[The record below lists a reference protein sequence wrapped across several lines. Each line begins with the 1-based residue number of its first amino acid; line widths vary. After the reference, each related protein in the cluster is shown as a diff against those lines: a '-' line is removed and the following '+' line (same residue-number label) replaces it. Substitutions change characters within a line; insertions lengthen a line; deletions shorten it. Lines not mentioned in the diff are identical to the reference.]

1 MVKLG
6 LSAHAMYSNMLSHR
20 NSGRQL
26 MAKKLSRY
34 ALYHLNSTTPRASR
48 PDSVTSSRK
57 VLNSTVSQLTK
68 EREQNKPTALQGNQE
83 IMDRN
88 IVAKQF
94 TRFGQLPVE
103 I

>member
-1 MVKLG
+1 MVKLS
-6 LSAHAMYSNMLSHR
+6 LSAPTMYSNTLSHG
-20 NSGRQL
+20 NSSRQL

-34 ALYHLNSTTPRASR
+34 ALYNLNSTTPRASR
-48 PDSVTSSRK
+48 PDSATSSRK
-57 VLNSTVSQLTK
+57 VLNSTVSQLAK
-68 EREQNKPTALQGNQE
+68 EREQNKPTELQANQK

-94 TRFGQLPVE
+94 TRFGQLTVE